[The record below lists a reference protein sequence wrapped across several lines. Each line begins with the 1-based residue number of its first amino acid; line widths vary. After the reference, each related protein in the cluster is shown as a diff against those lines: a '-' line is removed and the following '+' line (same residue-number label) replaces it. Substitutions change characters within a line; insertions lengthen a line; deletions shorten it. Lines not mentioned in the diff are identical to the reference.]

1 METIESGM
9 VVPAEETP
17 THSIWLSNLDLLVSR
32 SHTPT
37 VYFYPPSAARP
48 IGGFSFAVEALK
60 AALAKVL
67 VPFYPLAG
75 RLGLDSSG
83 RVEIQ
88 CTGEGALFMVA
99 RSASAMDDVLD
110 DFGPSDT
117 IRQMLVPSVESGN
130 APCPLVMV
138 QVILFKCGGV
148 CLGVAVHHTAADG
161 LGALHFVNSWSD
173 IARGSNVSAPPS
185 LDRTL
190 LRARSPPTVLFDYVE
205 YIQKPAAKPSTG
217 KAPFDTAILKLSKE
231 QLHLLKGSG
240 GGKKGL
246 STFKAVTAHV
256 WRSACKAR
264 KLGGDQETRLY
275 MTADARTRV
284 KPPLPAGFVGN
295 GIFRTSAVAKAGE
308 ILSNSLE
315 FGADK
320 INDATVRLNDD
331 YIRSLIDYLE
341 LQRDVRG
348 LQKGLW
354 VIPGT
359 DLWVISW
366 LGLPIYEADF
376 GWGKPAIMVRATL
389 QFSGLVYIMHD
400 SGVEG
405 GLSLAVAM
413 EPENMPL
420 FKQVF
425 YEELEAL
432 KQS

>member
-17 THSIWLSNLDLLVSR
+17 THSIWLSNLDLLVAR

-37 VYFYPPSAARP
+37 VYFYPASAARP

-75 RLGLDSSG
+75 RLGLDPAG

-110 DFGPSDT
+110 DFAPSDT

-173 IARGSNVSAPPS
+173 IARGINVSAPPS

-264 KLGGDQETRLY
+264 KLGVDQETRLY

-348 LQKGLW
+348 LQKGSW